1 MPLLDSPTSEARRG
15 RRSVGVAGIALALV
29 LLGVTATWPGTGLT
43 DHEAS
48 HSGQC
53 FPPTSDDPETD
64 PLLGWTI
71 AIDPGH
77 GGDDPGAIAHGLDEA
92 VLVLDIS
99 DRLRE
104 LLRDAGAEVCQT
116 RTEHEHLTRAER
128 AEFAN
133 RNDADVL
140 VSIHLNSFEDQD
152 VNYTMTMWHS
162 RADQRLAQD
171 VLESLQARLTSP
183 AEDGEGPLLVD
194 GRHTQFNSGMLRDA
208 RMPAILVEAAFLSN
222 PREAAALEDGDRREQ
237 IAGAVYDGIVAY
249 VTADRPLLVRATA
262 PVAATAHRGMHRLRT
277 WVRDSSLWKT
287 GQITTGLLAGFGQP

>member
-1 MPLLDSPTSEARRG
+1 MPLLDSPTSEVRRG

-29 LLGVTATWPGTGLT
+29 LLGVAATWPGTGLT
-43 DHEAS
+43 DHEAD

-77 GGDDPGAIAHGLDEA
+77 GGDDPGAVAHGLDEA

-140 VSIHLNSFEDQD
+140 VSIHLNSFEDPD

-162 RADQRLAQD
+162 RSDQRLAQD

-183 AEDGEGPLLVD
+183 AEDGDGPLLVD

-222 PREAAALEDGDRREQ
+222 TSEAAALEEADRRDQ
-237 IAGAVYDGIVAY
+237 IAAAVHDGIVTY
-249 VTADRPLLVRATA
+249 VTAERPLLVRATV
-262 PVAATAHRGMHRLRT
+262 PVAVVTHRGMHKARSWL
-277 WVRDSSLWKT
+277 RDSPAWDA
-287 GQITTGLLAGFGQP
+287 GRMTTGFLAGFRAP